1 MKEKFAQWFG
11 VFGTL
16 FAAAC
21 CLGLPLVL
29 TAVTAAGL
37 GFILN
42 DALLY
47 PLFAA
52 FLALNLWFTY
62 RSGRKR
68 SDLAPFRVALGGGLL
83 AAFALWFTVTGLS
96 PQNWAVVTGLL
107 IFLGAQVWDFFR
119 NRQAQNTCET
129 TYEAETPANPERR
142 LVTGAAISIAAAGA
156 FYGLAR
162 SVAKYAPQAEQGEI
176 ACWGINSC
184 KGTSE
189 CATAFNACKG
199 QNDCQGKGYLYA
211 TPEECEARGGVP
223 LAGSEGDPQRKTG

>member
-1 MKEKFAQWFG
+1 MKEKFGQWFG
-11 VFGTL
+11 AFGAL

-62 RSGRKR
+62 RSDRKR
-68 SDLAPFRVALGGGLL
+68 NDLAPFWVALGGGFL

-96 PQNWAVVTGLL
+96 PQNWAVIAGLS
-107 IFLGAQVWDFFR
+107 IFLGAQVWDFIR
-119 NRQAQNTCET
+119 SRRAQAECEVSCEP
-129 TYEAETPANPERR
+129 EAPTDPRRR
-142 LVTGAAISIAAAGA
+142 LVTGAAISIAAAGS

-162 SVAKYAPQAEQGEI
+162 SVAKFAPQAEEGEI

-199 QNDCQGKGYLYA
+199 QNDCKGKGYWYA
-211 TPEECEARGGVP
+211 TPAECTAKGGIP
-223 LAGSEGDPQRKTG
+223 LAGSEADPRRKIS